1 MWGMANIAAYAAT
14 TQAWVKKRLGE
25 RTTWDGTV
33 IVAVCGSYI
42 IFDSIITVGAYAGII
57 YGLWTIYQEQKQ
69 YKYYHL
75 SHQTLV

>member
-42 IFDSIITVGAYAGII
+42 IFDSIITIVAYAGII
-57 YGLWTIYQEQKQ
+57 YGLWTIYEEQKQ
-69 YKYYHL
+69 YKYFHL
-75 SHQTLV
+75 IALDLV

>member
-1 MWGMANIAAYAAT
+1 MWGMANIAAYAAA
-14 TQAWVKKRLGE
+14 TQAWVKRRLGE

-57 YGLWTIYQEQKQ
+57 YGLWTIYQEQK
-69 YKYYHL
+69 
-75 SHQTLV
+75 